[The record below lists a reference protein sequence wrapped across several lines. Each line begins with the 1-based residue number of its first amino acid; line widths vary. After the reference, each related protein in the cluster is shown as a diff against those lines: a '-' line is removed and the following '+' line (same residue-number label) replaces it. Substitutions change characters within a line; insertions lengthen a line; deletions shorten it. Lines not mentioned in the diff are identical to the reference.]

1 MVMPT
6 EDERVYPYEDDNEY
20 TTARYRKAWQSIQG
34 VRAFGADEFDQNELT
49 KKPSSQREI
58 GNRSERVRR
67 RARTSRAALVAVSA
81 FEQAGVDRKRRAQL
95 RHLGETEW
103 KDRLRIFA
111 RENQQIMLEKHALA
125 KQNDMQSTVVDTREQ
140 VHTMGEVLA
149 ALTALTTEIGEVQK
163 EAGDEI
169 RQLRKEQEEERE
181 AAEKLL
187 RREREGAR
195 REVGELKS
203 MMTLLLKQ
211 TGHPAAGEETER

>member
-1 MVMPT
+1 MAMPT

-20 TTARYRKAWQSIQG
+20 TTARYKKARQSIQG
-34 VRAFGADEFDQNELT
+34 VRAFEADRFDQNELT
-49 KKPSSQREI
+49 KKPGSQREI
-58 GNRSERVRR
+58 GNRSERVKRR
-67 RARTSRAALVAVSA
+67 VRTSLAALVAVSA
-81 FEQAGVDRKRRAQL
+81 FEQAGADRKRRAQL

-169 RQLRKEQEEERE
+169 RQLRKSRKRSGKQQKSYSVGKGR
-181 AAEKLL
+181 AQD
-187 RREREGAR
+187 AR
-195 REVGELKS
+195 S
-203 MMTLLLKQ
+203 
-211 TGHPAAGEETER
+211 AS